1 MNKNALSAAA
11 ASLLIFGAAAANP
24 AQVRD
29 ADRRISAIVQEI
41 GPELIAVRRDI
52 HAHPEL
58 STQETRTAALVADR
72 FKALGLE
79 VRTGIAGTGV
89 LGILRGGKPGP
100 VVGLRGDM
108 DALPITEDTGLPF
121 ASTVRAV
128 LGGRET
134 GVMHACGHDIHTTV
148 LMGVATVLSRL
159 RPEIAGTVLFIAQP
173 AEESVGGAARMIRE
187 GVFRDIK
194 PAAMFGVHVDDSA
207 PAGVI
212 KYVPGYAMANV
223 DSAALSVLS
232 EGGHGAHPNICVDP
246 IVVASQIVVALQ
258 VLVARQIDVH
268 DDTVITVGSFHA
280 GTVSNIIPERADLK
294 ATVRTFGDDQRK
306 VVREKIER
314 TIANIC
320 EASGAKYT
328 LEYSFGTPAT
338 YNDPA
343 LTMEAVAVAERLLG
357 KANVVRDAPGM
368 GGEDFSYFGREM
380 PAAMLYLGV
389 EPKGSTAT
397 LHSPLF
403 TADED
408 GIAVGVRVLSAVLL
422 DKLDRLGA
430 DGPPRSSR
438 SR

>member
-1 MNKNALSAAA
+1 MKKNAVLILLSLLVGRSSV
-11 ASLLIFGAAAANP
+11 ASLQ

-29 ADRRISAIVQEI
+29 ADRRIAAIVREI
-41 GPELIAVRRDI
+41 TPELIAARRDI
-52 HAHPEL
+52 HSHPEL
-58 STQETRTAALVADR
+58 STQETRTSALVAER

-79 VRTGIAGTGV
+79 VRTGLAGTGV

-128 LGGRET
+128 LNGKET

-159 RPEIAGTVLFIAQP
+159 RSEIAGTVLFVAQP
-173 AEESVGGAARMIRE
+173 AEEAVGGAARMIKE
-187 GVFRDIK
+187 GVFRDLK
-194 PAAMFGVHVDDSA
+194 PAAMFSLHVDDTA

-223 DSAALSVLS
+223 DGFSLSVLS
-232 EGGHGAHPNICVDP
+232 QGGHGADPDACVDP
-246 IVVASQIVVALQ
+246 IVVASEIVVALQ
-258 VLVARQIDVH
+258 VMISRQIDVH

-280 GTVSNIIPERADLK
+280 GTASNIIPDRADLR
-294 ATVRTFGDDQRK
+294 ATVRTYGDEQRK
-306 VVREKIER
+306 LVREKIER
-314 TIANIC
+314 TIAGIC
-320 EASGAKYT
+320 ESSGAKYT

-343 LTMEAVAVAERLLG
+343 LMTDAVAVAERILG
-357 KANVVRDAPGM
+357 KDKVVKDTPDM

-380 PAAMLYLGV
+380 PAIMLFVGV
-389 EPKGSTAT
+389 QPKGMTAKV
-397 LHSPLF
+397 HSPSF
-403 TADED
+403 VADED
-408 GIAVGVRVLSAVLL
+408 GIPVGVRVMSAVLL
-422 DKLDRLGA
+422 DKLDRLRKN
-430 DGPPRSSR
+430 PR
-438 SR
+438 